1 MAKAAAS
8 PAAAH
13 VSHCS
18 LHSSAS
24 KYLLLCMV
32 KHWRRAP
39 DTRSPVLCTNL
50 FPQVV
55 ALTAPAD
62 GAAPVAAA
70 SATSGRL
77 TRPALKLAVKH
88 PA

>member
-18 LHSSAS
+18 LH
-24 KYLLLCMV
+24 CMV